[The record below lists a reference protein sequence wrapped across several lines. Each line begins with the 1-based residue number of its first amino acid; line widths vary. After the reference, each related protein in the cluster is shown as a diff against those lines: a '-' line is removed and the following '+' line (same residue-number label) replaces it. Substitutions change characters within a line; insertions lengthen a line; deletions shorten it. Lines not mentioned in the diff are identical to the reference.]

1 MRVFFARAG
10 IVLLAVSL
18 SALSHAQVVE
28 VFRLSNQPEFT
39 GQGISQ
45 VYVVDQIRLQMN
57 ALSVGLPADPE
68 AAKKMAMARLSQLSV
83 QDKAEIRMAADAR
96 VRAAEYRTP
105 STIVFA

>member
-1 MRVFFARAG
+1 MSFSIYKSAAIFLIIPTVAFAET
-10 IVLLAVSL
+10 I
-18 SALSHAQVVE
+18 E

-68 AAKKMAMARLSQLSV
+68 AARKMAMARLSQLSA